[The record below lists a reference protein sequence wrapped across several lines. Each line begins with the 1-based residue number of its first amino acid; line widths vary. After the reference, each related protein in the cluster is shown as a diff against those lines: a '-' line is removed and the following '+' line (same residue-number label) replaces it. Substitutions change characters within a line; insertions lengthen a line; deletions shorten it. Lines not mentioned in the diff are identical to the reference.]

1 MSDSAVT
8 QVPVFDLKRQ
18 TQALKPE
25 LMAALESVVD
35 GCGFSL
41 GPQVKAFEEEFAA
54 ATGAAHVI
62 GVDSGTSALHLA
74 LLALGVGPG
83 DEVIVPALTFI
94 ATAWAPTYVG
104 ATPVFCDVD
113 PVTLCM
119 SPESVASA
127 ITDKTKAVICVHLYG
142 QSADLTGLNAVC
154 QEKGVP
160 LIEDAAQAQGALF
173 EDRHVGIDGVMGCFS
188 FYPTKNLG
196 ALGDA
201 GALTTNDEAL
211 AAELRTLRDHSQKV
225 KYQHHAVGFNYR
237 MAGFQGAVLSV
248 KLRHLGGF
256 NDRRRE
262 IAAAYHAGLSGVSEL
277 TLPTEVAG
285 RHHVYHQFV
294 CRHPRREALTT
305 ALRERGVGT
314 GLHYPRPLHRQPVYE
329 PLGYGVGSFPVS
341 ETAADEVFSLPMF
354 PELRDEEVAYVVET
368 VRAVA
373 SEV

>member
-1 MSDSAVT
+1 MSDSTVT

-54 ATGAAHVI
+54 ATGAKHVI
-62 GVDSGTSALHLA
+62 GVDSGTSALHLT
-74 LLALGVGPG
+74 LLALGIGPG
-83 DEVIVPALTFI
+83 DEVVVPALTFI

-104 ATPVFCDVD
+104 ATPVFSDVD

-119 SPESVASA
+119 DPASLAKA

-142 QSADLTGLNAVC
+142 QSADLSGLQALC
-154 QEKGVP
+154 QEKGIP

-173 EDRHVGIDGVMGCFS
+173 EGAHVGTTGLMGCFS

-201 GALTTNDEAL
+201 GALTTQDEDL
-211 AAELRTLRDHSQKV
+211 AAELRTLRDHAQKV
-225 KYQHHAVGFNYR
+225 KYQHHAVGYNYR

-248 KLRHLGGF
+248 KLRHLERF
-256 NDRRRE
+256 NARRRE
-262 IAAAYHAGLSGVSEL
+262 IAGAYLEGLS
-277 TLPTEVAG
+277 EVAELQLPQEVQG

-294 CRHPRREALTT
+294 CRHPRREALTA

-329 PLGYGVGSFPVS
+329 PLGYELGSFPVS
-341 ETAADEVFSLPMF
+341 EAAADEVFSLPMF
-354 PELRDEEVAYVVET
+354 PELRDDEVAYVVES
-368 VRAVA
+368 VRAA
-373 SEV
+373 AAEV